1 MVSLGP
7 LVFLTRN
14 VAQTCG
20 FFVEVLGLKTVHLTP
35 NYAELQDSLKS
46 TLILRKSD
54 SEAFCAT
61 GFSPLVTFQVL
72 DFKATLEAIKKNG
85 GRLDGAPVQ
94 DTQMGWIVAFRSPD
108 GHMFAITEK
117 RLPQLQPETAAS
129 TEDAHPAA
137 DEIKRL
143 LQNIKL

>member
-14 VAQTCG
+14 VAHTCG

-35 NYAELQDSLKS
+35 VYAELQDHLKS
-46 TLILRKSD
+46 TFILRKTD

-72 DFKATLEAIKKNG
+72 DFQATLQAVKKNG
-85 GRLDGAPVQ
+85 GRLDGEPVQ
-94 DTQMGWIVAFRSPD
+94 DAEMGWIVAFRSPD
-108 GHMFAITEK
+108 GHMLAITEK
-117 RLPQLQPETAAS
+117 RLPQAQSEPAISSE
-129 TEDAHPAA
+129 EPHPAA
-137 DEIKRL
+137 EEIKRL